1 MLLFSLKIGQ
11 QRQKFPLCHK
21 RLATTK
27 VIGARKEKGTSPTFF
42 LFPENLLPSL
52 LIKPGLIKNFAN
64 ALNKTKA
71 VFKYLCEKF
80 PRLIEAKIKQG
91 VFVGPQI
98 RELLKDDTFDQCFL
112 ETAKQI
118 ILSSW

>member
-1 MLLFSLKIGQ
+1 MLLFSLKMGQ

-42 LFPENLLPSL
+42 LLPENLLPSL
-52 LIKPGLIKNFAN
+52 LIN
-64 ALNKTKA
+64 AMNKTKA